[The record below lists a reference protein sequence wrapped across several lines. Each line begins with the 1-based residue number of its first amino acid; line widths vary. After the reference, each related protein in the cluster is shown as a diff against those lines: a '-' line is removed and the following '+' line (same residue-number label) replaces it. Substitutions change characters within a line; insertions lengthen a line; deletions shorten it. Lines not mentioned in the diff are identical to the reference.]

1 MVQNGFAL
9 DITQQIAQLVN
20 IPVIA
25 SGGAGKMED
34 FKEVLKTKAS
44 GALAASIFH
53 FGEVPIPQLK
63 QYLTQQNIPVR
74 WK

>member
-1 MVQNGFAL
+1 
-9 DITQQIAQLVN
+9 
-20 IPVIA
+20 
-25 SGGAGKMED
+25 MED